1 MADVVQQVAST
12 DSLMKTSLLYW
23 DYQEYEKELIAT
35 FPELVNRQ
43 LLTWLGV
50 GSFVGSLLMLS
61 QPESV
66 GGKMLLRKLATSKFG
81 SKLASL
87 AFKYGPNRVV
97 QTSGGSPARVSSLAA
112 AKRAGLTI
120 HNAFRENMFYIAA
133 GLMSDA
139 DALRDLLDL
148 ANQKVRTPPLVAKRA
163 SAMGSYVLA
172 LYNQSASDQMKMFT
186 QPGEGLTWT
195 ISYDDVLKSL
205 WMTRSYANFEKSQEQ
220 IERATQLEYLFASLC
235 GLLRDG
241 FEDTKRITISQFNE
255 VADGCFGGLKADA
268 FEALGLIPFMANRFD
283 ETLEAS
289 PLSETRN
296 SMIIAWANGLLMKS
310 GARNLKVFVKPLVK
324 AADYLDF
331 VEVLE

>member
-1 MADVVQQVAST
+1 
-12 DSLMKTSLLYW
+12 MKTSLLYW

-35 FPELVNRQ
+35 FPELIDRQ
-43 LLTWLGV
+43 LLTWIGV
-50 GSFVGSLLMLS
+50 GGFIGAILMLS

-66 GGKMLLRKLATSKFG
+66 GGKMLLRKLSTSKFG

-97 QTSGGSPARVSSLAA
+97 RASGDGPVKVSSLAA

-139 DALRDLLDL
+139 DSLRDLLDL
-148 ANQKVRTPPLVAKRA
+148 ANQKVRTPPLVARRA
-163 SAMGSYVLA
+163 NAMGSYILA
-172 LYNQSASDQMKMFT
+172 LYNQTASDSMNMFAA
-186 QPGEGLTWT
+186 PGEGVSWT
-195 ISYDDVLKSL
+195 VSYDDVLKAL
-205 WMTRSYANFEKSQEQ
+205 WMVRSYANFEKSQEQ
-220 IERATQLEYLFASLC
+220 IERSGQLEYLFASLC
-235 GLLRDG
+235 GLLRVG
-241 FEDTKRITISQFNE
+241 FEDSRRITISQFNE
-255 VADGCFGGLKADA
+255 TEEGCFGGLKPEAYD
-268 FEALGLIPFMANRFD
+268 ALGVISFMASRFD
-283 ETLEAS
+283 ETLQAS

-296 SMIIAWANGLLMKS
+296 SMVIAWANGLLMKT
-310 GARNLKVFVKPLVK
+310 GARNLKMFVRPLVK